1 MSLIEHTD
9 VDLVTN
15 LVFRQGEEVRRLRKE
30 LQESRKIHAAS
41 IEALLAAERRI
52 ETLQKDSSQWRIRL
66 TNMTQDFLVLQVEND
81 AMLAELDAT
90 RGELVSLLNSA
101 DFSVVEDT
109 HNAKLDRDFTGGVNK
124 ENLEKRMSG
133 NSEYLH
139 SSFTD
144 LSVNSSDEQELTSV
158 QTMEKVLS
166 VQNIDTDS
174 NSVSDISDTPTRA
187 DPSITSEPSV
197 EDIHPDT
204 EQALSSPFIAS
215 EPIPVFSSEPELVTA
230 RVASPTAASASPTT
244 IAKEPTPVVAS
255 APPTTIAKEPTPVAV
270 SAPPTTIAKEP
281 TPVAASAPPTTI
293 AKEPTPVAASAPPTT
308 IAKESTPVAASTPPT
323 TIAREPTPVA
333 TTAPPTA
340 TASVRSLGTPKAPAS
355 VAAPVPPPVSSFS
368 FTPDRSSPSPFH
380 LSKAQPKVP
389 ASSKPNSLAA
399 SSTNVVQAINAA
411 GRSTPVASSSQVT
424 STNVTSRLSIT
435 SLTPVCSSLP
445 FGQKSKSIKKVA
457 EYFTKVLGPS
467 DNSYRIFK
475 NTEAFVAVP
484 NSKNQHFIS
493 VSERSSNLC
502 SDILAFDLWK
512 GHVVLQKNERVY
524 YLGQYGCGASVRLD
538 KKEYELLPEETKK
551 HILQAAKAARPKD
564 IQTKEQLIL
573 SMAATDGIYVAQTE
587 LRFAGYSDK
596 IEKAFRDEAKIR
608 KMA

>member
-204 EQALSSPFIAS
+204 ERALSSPFIAS
-215 EPIPVFSSEPELVTA
+215 EPIPVFASEPELVTA
-230 RVASPTAASASPTT
+230 RVASPTAASAS
-244 IAKEPTPVVAS
+244 
-255 APPTTIAKEPTPVAV
+255 
-270 SAPPTTIAKEP
+270 PTTIAKEP

-389 ASSKPNSLAA
+389 ASSKSNSLAA

-411 GRSTPVASSSQVT
+411 GRSTPAASSSQVT

-551 HILQAAKAARPKD
+551 HILQAARAARPKD